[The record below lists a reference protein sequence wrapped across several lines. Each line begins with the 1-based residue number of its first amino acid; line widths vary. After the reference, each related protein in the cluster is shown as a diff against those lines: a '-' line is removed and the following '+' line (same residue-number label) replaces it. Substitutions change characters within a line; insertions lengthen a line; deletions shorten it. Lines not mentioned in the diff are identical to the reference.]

1 MKKVYIKY
9 NPYKLETEITVDGKP
24 LAQNSKI
31 GECCKQGSRLQE
43 WVEELP
49 ENLIDE
55 YNDNEFDVKFYGTL
69 MDYEDLADVFNQAY
83 ELGTVEKLELDRIPA
98 KETADKEKLIDK
110 LFHDIQ
116 QGPFEELK
124 DDSIINA
131 FKQAK
136 SDEFEVCVVA
146 TMSSGKSTL
155 INSMLGTKLMPSMQE
170 ACTAIITKIKDN
182 DSHKG
187 WQAEVYDKDGKLN
200 KTYKNLTLQ
209 DMKELNANSEVGLIK
224 ATGDIPF
231 VSSEETSLVLID
243 TPGPNNAR
251 NNEHREI
258 QSKFLNKNSKKLILY
273 VTDATFG
280 KDDDHNL
287 LKQVADSMKVGGK
300 QSRDRFIFVLNKL
313 DDRQSDEDGDLVD
326 TIYRLKKY
334 LENHG
339 IDKPNIFPATA
350 LLALNIRL
358 LQNNELTNRFDKRAV
373 NLNIEIF
380 NDDEGY
386 YYLEK
391 FAPLPKSISQK
402 IEEDLEN
409 ASDDEEGNAAKALI
423 HTGIPSIEAAINQYV
438 SKYAKTAKIKNIV
451 DTFIHKLEEANCY
464 ESIKKDLAE
473 NTKNSAQI
481 AEQIEFIAKEV
492 DDANSAV
499 RFKTVVD
506 TAVER
511 VSNEAVET
519 IDDIVAKY
527 QNEITNII
535 DKAKGKEIMMDEI
548 EHELGQLKIKA
559 KELEPRFQ
567 SDLDNLIQ
575 ETLVKTSN
583 ALIDEYKHK
592 LASLTSKLDNGSFCG
607 ITIEPLK
614 LMGSTVL
621 HVDDF
626 KIKNMMQEKKVVDGE
641 EWVENTDKKWYKP
654 WTWFDEDGYFRK
666 NYKSVKYI
674 SADELA
680 QVLLAPIQEE
690 VYDNGDASQEYAK
703 NQAKRIA
710 EYFNDEFEYLDGILK
725 EKLAELKSYA
735 TDKDKADR
743 RLKETEKRLQWLNDI
758 NKRIEDILEI

>member
-243 TPGPNNAR
+243 TPGPNNSR
-251 NNEHREI
+251 NNQHREV
-258 QSKFLNKNSKKLILY
+258 QNNFLNSNSKNLVLY
-273 VTDATFG
+273 VMEPTINTEDAN
-280 KDDDHNL
+280 NL

-313 DDRQSDEDGDLVD
+313 DERRQDDDKLSDTLDRVKGYLK
-326 TIYRLKKY
+326 THGIYR
-334 LENHG
+334 
-339 IDKPNIFPATA
+339 PNIFPAAA
-350 LLALNIRL
+350 LPALYIRL
-358 LQNNELTNRFDKRAV
+358 LQN
-373 NLNIEIF
+373 IEVI
-380 NDDEGY
+380 DEEVKEDAEGY
-386 YYLEK
+386 IKKFNKRSRLHLEK
-391 FAPLPKSISQK
+391 FAPLPKSISKK

-409 ASDDEEGNAAKALI
+409 ASDDEGNAANALI

-451 DTFIHKLEEANCY
+451 DTFIHNLEEANCY
-464 ESIKKDLAE
+464 ESIKKELAE

-506 TAVER
+506 NAVER

-583 ALIDEYKHK
+583 ALIDEYKNK

-666 NYKSVKYI
+666 KYKSVKYI

>member
-43 WVEELP
+43 WIEELP
-49 ENLIDE
+49 QELIEE

-69 MDYEDLADVFNQAY
+69 MDYEDLLDVFQQAC
-83 ELGTVEKLELDRIPA
+83 ESGIVAEGSQLSQILA
-98 KETADKEKLIDK
+98 KETADKETLIDE
-110 LFHDIQ
+110 LFRDIQ
-116 QGPFEELK
+116 NGPFEELK
-124 DDSIINA
+124 DEAINNA
-131 FKQAK
+131 FKQAR
-136 SDEFEVCVVA
+136 SNEFEVCVVA

-155 INSMLGTKLMPSMQE
+155 INSMLGTKLMPSKQE
-170 ACTAIITKIKDN
+170 ACTAIITKIKDD
-182 DSHKG
+182 DSYKG
-187 WQAEVYDKDGKLN
+187 WQAKVYDKN
-200 KTYKNLTLQ
+200 MQPIETYKNITYPI
-209 DMKELNANSEVGLIK
+209 MERLNDDTNVGLIQV
-224 ATGDIPF
+224 TGNIPF
-231 VSSEETSLVLID
+231 VSSENTALVLAD
-243 TPGPNNAR
+243 TPGPNNSR
-251 NNEHREI
+251 NNEHKEV
-258 QSKFLNKNSKKLILY
+258 QSKFLNKNSKNLVLY
-273 VTDATFG
+273 VMEPTFG
-280 KDDDHNL
+280 NNDDNNL
-287 LKQVADSMKVGGK
+287 LKDVADSMKVGGK
-300 QSRDRFIFVLNKL
+300 QSRDRFIFVINKL
-313 DDRQSDEDGDLVD
+313 DGREKQDGKLSDTLDRVKE
-326 TIYRLKKY
+326 Y
-334 LENHG
+334 LNVHG
-339 IDKPNIFPATA
+339 IERPNLFPAAA
-350 LLALNIRL
+350 LPALNIRL
-358 LQNNELTNRFDKRAV
+358 MKSGAEIDEDTLDETEVKIRKLNRND
-373 NLNIEIF
+373 NLH
-380 NDDEGY
+380 
-386 YYLEK
+386 LEK
-391 FAPLPKSISQK
+391 FVKLPKRIK
-402 IEEDLEN
+402 DELERN
-409 ASDDEEGNAAKALI
+409 IKEAKDNDNVNEQALI

-464 ESIKKDLAE
+464 ESIKKELAE

-506 TAVER
+506 NAVER

-583 ALIDEYKHK
+583 ALIDEYKNK
-592 LASLTSKLDNGSFCG
+592 LASLTSKLDNGSLCG

-666 NYKSVKYI
+666 KYKSVKYI

-735 TDKDKADR
+735 TDKEKADK